1 MDHPATI
8 AQRKSPVP
16 GVHDGKA
23 PPMAMDGHCQHA
35 TGVDPAT
42 GEYHYVQVQVF
53 GGKCV

>member
-23 PPMAMDGHCQHA
+23 PPMAMYGHA
-35 TGVDPAT
+35 AGVDPAT
-42 GEYHYVQVQVF
+42 GEYHYVQVHFF
-53 GGKCV
+53 GEKCV